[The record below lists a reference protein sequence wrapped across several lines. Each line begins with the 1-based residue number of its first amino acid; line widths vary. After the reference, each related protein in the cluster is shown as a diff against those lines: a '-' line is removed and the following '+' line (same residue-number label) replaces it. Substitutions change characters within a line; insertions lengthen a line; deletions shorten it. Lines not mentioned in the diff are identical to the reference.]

1 MMKKWL
7 LVLIIAVGLCF
18 PASSFAVTKEGTIQ
32 GLYSVCEGR
41 TCTPGEE
48 LLVAAMEEIFVLQD
62 NAGEAFLLPN
72 IKSAALARFLNKMV
86 RIEGDIVLQGKAIKV
101 NKAEVYER
109 GKWKTWFSPEIV
121 KQMERDSIAPL
132 P

>member
-1 MMKKWL
+1 MKKWL

-32 GLYSVCEGR
+32 GLFSVCEGK

-48 LLVAAMEEIFVLQD
+48 MLVAAMEEIFVLQT
-62 NAGEAFLLPN
+62 NSGESFLLPN
-72 IKSAALARFLNKMV
+72 IRGAALSRFLNKMV
-86 RIEGDIVLQGKAIKV
+86 RVEGDVKLQGKAIMV
-101 NKAEVYER
+101 NKAEVYEK
-109 GKWKTWFSPEIV
+109 GKWKTWYSPKIA
-121 KQMERDSIAPL
+121 RDAAAMQIAPL

>member
-1 MMKKWL
+1 MKKWL

-32 GLYSVCEGR
+32 GLFSVCEGK

-48 LLVAAMEEIFVLQD
+48 MLVAAMEEIFVLQT
-62 NAGEAFLLPN
+62 NSGESFLLPN
-72 IKSAALARFLNKMV
+72 IRGAALSRFLNKMV
-86 RIEGDIVLQGKAIKV
+86 RVEGTIKLQGKALIV
-101 NKAEVYER
+101 DKAEVYEK
-109 GKWKTWFSPEIV
+109 GKWKTWYSPKIA
-121 KQMERDSIAPL
+121 RDAAAMQIAPL

>member
-1 MMKKWL
+1 MKKWL

-32 GLYSVCEGR
+32 GLFSVCEGK

-48 LLVAAMEEIFVLQD
+48 MLVAAMEEIFVLQT
-62 NAGEAFLLPN
+62 NSGETYLLPN
-72 IKSAALARFLNKMV
+72 IRGAALSRFLNKMV
-86 RIEGDIVLQGKAIKV
+86 RVEGTIKLQGKALMV
-101 NKAEVYER
+101 NKAEVYEK
-109 GKWKTWFSPEIV
+109 GKWKTWYSPKIAADAAA
-121 KQMERDSIAPL
+121 MAIAPL

>member
-1 MMKKWL
+1 MKKWL

-32 GLYSVCEGR
+32 GLFSVCEGK

-48 LLVAAMEEIFVLQD
+48 MLVAAMEEIFVLQT
-62 NAGEAFLLPN
+62 NSGESYLLPN
-72 IKSAALARFLNKMV
+72 IKSAALSRFINKMV
-86 RIEGDIVLQGKAIKV
+86 RVDGTIKLQGKALIV
-101 NKAEVYER
+101 DKAEVYEK
-109 GKWKTWFSPEIV
+109 GKWKTFYS
-121 KQMERDSIAPL
+121 KAIAEKAMKDLYTPA

>member
-1 MMKKWL
+1 MKKWL

-32 GLYSVCEGR
+32 GLFSVCEGK

-48 LLVAAMEEIFVLQD
+48 MLVAAMEEIFVLQT
-62 NAGEAFLLPN
+62 NSGESFLLPN
-72 IKSAALARFLNKMV
+72 IRGAALSRFLNKMV
-86 RIEGDIVLQGKAIKV
+86 RVEGDIKLQGKAIMV
-101 NKAEVYER
+101 NKAEVYEK
-109 GKWKTWFSPEIV
+109 GKWKTWYS
-121 KQMERDSIAPL
+121 KAIAEKALKDLYTPA